1 MNWPLQ
7 LSKNYDRKF
16 PLSYYIS
23 RETFRLEKE
32 KEFEY
37 DDLTEGESFYAFSQ
51 HIVNPE
57 TFIVLL
63 IHQKS
68 QHF

>member
-7 LSKNYDRKF
+7 LGKNYDRKF

-37 DDLTEGESFYAFSQ
+37 DDLTEGESFYPFSQ
-51 HIVNPE
+51 HIDNPE

-63 IHQKS
+63 IYQKS
-68 QHF
+68 QDF